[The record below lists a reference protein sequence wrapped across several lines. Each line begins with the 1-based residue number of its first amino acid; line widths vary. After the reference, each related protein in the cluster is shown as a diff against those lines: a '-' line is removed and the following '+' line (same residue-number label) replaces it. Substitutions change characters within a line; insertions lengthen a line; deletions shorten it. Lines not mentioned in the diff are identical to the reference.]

1 MKIAIDGPAG
11 SGKSTIAKKIA
22 QMLNFTYIDTG
33 AMYRAIT
40 YYFLKNDVNASEFDK
55 IESKLDEINLK
66 FTNNKMFLNGK
77 DISEEIRTPEVTQNV
92 SDFSKVKCVRD
103 KMQIYQRSIA
113 LNQAV
118 VMDGRD
124 IGTVVLYDAELKFF
138 LTATVEE
145 RARRRLKDLKESG
158 FDSSIQNLILEI
170 KRRDEIDSTR
180 DNSPLKKA
188 DDAIEI
194 DTSSLSIDQVV
205 EIILKYVNE
214 VKNVS
219 FS

>member
-11 SGKSTIAKKIA
+11 SGKSTIAKRIA
-22 QMLNFTYIDTG
+22 QVLDFTYIDTG

-40 YYFLKNDVNASEFDK
+40 YFFITKKVSALDSTA
-55 IESKLDEINLK
+55 IESMLNQIDLNFE
-66 FTNNKMFLNGK
+66 NNKMFLNGQ
-77 DISEEIRTPEVTQNV
+77 DISVEIRTPEVTLNV
-92 SDFSKVKCVRD
+92 SDFSKVKSIRD
-103 KMQIYQRSIA
+103 KMQVYQRSIA
-113 LNQAV
+113 QNKAV

-124 IGTVVLYDAELKFF
+124 IGTVVLYDAELKIF

-145 RARRRLKDLKESG
+145 RARRRLKDLKDSG
-158 FDSSIQNLILEI
+158 FDSSLEDLIQEI
-170 KRRDEIDSTR
+170 ERRDQIDSTR

-194 DTSSLSIDQVV
+194 DTSSLSINQVV
-205 EIILKYVNE
+205 ELILQHVKE

>member
-11 SGKSTIAKKIA
+11 SGKSTIAKRIA
-22 QMLNFTYIDTG
+22 HVLDYTYIDTG

-40 YYFLKNDVNASEFDK
+40 YFFLSKKVSALDFTT
-55 IESKLDEINLK
+55 IESKLDQINLN
-66 FTNNKMFLNGK
+66 FEDNKMFLNGQ
-77 DISEEIRTPEVTQNV
+77 DISVEIRTPKVTSNV
-92 SDFSKVKCVRD
+92 SDFSKVKCIRD
-103 KMQIYQRSIA
+103 KMQVFQRSIA
-113 LNQAV
+113 QNKAV

-124 IGTVVLYDAELKFF
+124 IGTVVLYDAELKFY

-145 RARRRLKDLKESG
+145 RARRRLKDLNESG
-158 FDSSIQNLILEI
+158 FDSSIEDLILEI
-170 KRRDEIDSTR
+170 KRRDQIDSTR

-194 DTSSLSIDQVV
+194 DTSSLDINQVV
-205 EIILKYVNE
+205 ELILKHVKEVN
-214 VKNVS
+214 NVS